1 MTDRCKKSYP
11 APHGLPSLERI
22 PTRPLIYLNSN
33 NDHDPSFIAAG
44 KAEELRKDKSGEALS
59 ELRNQHR
66 DKPDWLFGYL
76 GYELK
81 NEIESLPSNNPD
93 PLDFPVMYFFRPA
106 FVACYRNGSVT
117 VEFLPEQIDEKTL
130 DKYFETGT
138 PADRPPPQKKK
149 NSQAA
154 TGIRDRT
161 GEARYLRD
169 IQALKD
175 HIKQGDIYE
184 VNYCREFYIEGMSLD
199 PIATYKNLNHR
210 TEAPFSCF
218 LEFGD
223 HSLICGSPERYL
235 KKAGSHIRSQPI
247 KGTAPRGK
255 TAEEDRSLAEKL
267 RNDPKERSENVMIVD
282 LVRND
287 LSRIAENGS
296 VKVDELYGIH
306 SFKTV
311 HQGIST
317 ISCRMRPEFHWSD
330 AIRATFPMGSMT
342 GAPKIR
348 AMELIDKFEPV
359 ARGIFSGAVGYITPA
374 GDLDLNVVI
383 RSIMHDR
390 QQQYSSM
397 KVGGAITDRSVPEKE
412 HEECLLKAEAL
423 KSSLVLGNDKES
435 RDQPL
440 RTETSEDDLL

>member
-1 MTDRCKKSYP
+1 MNDRRKKSYP
-11 APHGLPSLERI
+11 APHGLPSLEQI
-22 PTRPLIYLNSN
+22 PVRPLIYLNSN

-44 KAEELRKDKSGEALS
+44 KAEELRKDKSSEALS
-59 ELRNQHR
+59 ELQGQHR
-66 DKPDWLFGYL
+66 EKSDWLFGYL
-76 GYELK
+76 GYGLK
-81 NEIESLPSNNPD
+81 NEVENLPSNNPD
-93 PLDFPVMYFFRPA
+93 PLNFPVMYFFRPV
-106 FVACYRNGSVT
+106 FVAYYRNGSLT
-117 VEFLPEQIDEKTL
+117 VEYLPGHIDEKTL
-130 DKYFETGT
+130 DEYFETRSPG
-138 PADRPPPQKKK
+138 RPPRQKEKP
-149 NSQAA
+149 SPAA

-169 IQALKD
+169 VKALKD

-184 VNYCREFYIEGMSLD
+184 VNYCREFYIEGMPLD
-199 PIATYKNLNHR
+199 PIATYKKLNHR

-218 LEFGD
+218 LEFGN

-235 KKAGSHIRSQPI
+235 KKTGARILSQPI

-255 TAEEDRSLAEKL
+255 TAEEDCSMAEEL
-267 RNDPKERSENVMIVD
+267 RKDPKERSENVMIVD

-296 VKVDELYGIH
+296 VRVEDLYGIH

-317 ISCRMRPEFHWSD
+317 ISCQMRPELHWSD

-383 RSIMHDR
+383 RSIMHER
-390 QQQYSSM
+390 QQQYTSM

-423 KSSLVLGNDKES
+423 KRSLVWDDDKEP
-435 RDQPL
+435 RNQPR
-440 RTETSEDDLL
+440 RTETSEDDPS